1 MLLLIGNTVRL
12 LCMYGCVLFCVHI
25 HDKVWNDG
33 VPSLGW
39 HDTLCYLSIPV
50 ILVITQ
56 SISQQLMQPPKKPGA
71 EADTSQV
78 IT

>member
-1 MLLLIGNTVRL
+1 ML
-12 LCMYGCVLFCVHI
+12 
-25 HDKVWNDG
+25 KVWENG
-33 VPSLGW
+33 TPSLGW

-78 IT
+78 IIA

>member
-1 MLLLIGNTVRL
+1 M
-12 LCMYGCVLFCVHI
+12 CVLYVSKLYVYI
-25 HDKVWNDG
+25 NDKIQVWNDG